1 MDVVQE
7 DEDEIDQSFT
17 WNNNKTI
24 VKEAIDEAIIID
36 RMEAKTLN
44 LCVEATTSL
53 VKEDI

>member
-17 WNNNKTI
+17 CNNNKNI
-24 VKEAIDEAIIID
+24 GKEAIDEAIIID